1 MINNVY
7 NEYKILYLI
16 LNSLILVMEMFYN
29 VGVEFI
35 FFIWYDNVYSEFF
48 FFVIDRG
55 MIGVNFNIIFLLFF
69 LGVGFK
75 NEENLILM
83 NIVDLMNFVF

>member
-16 LNSLILVMEMFYN
+16 LNSLILVTETFYN
-29 VGVEFI
+29 VGVELI
-35 FFIWYDNVYSEFF
+35 FFNWYDNVYSKFF
-48 FFVIDRG
+48 FFVIERG
-55 MIGVNFNIIFLLFF
+55 MIGDNFNIIFLLFF
-69 LGVGFK
+69 LGFGFK

>member
-35 FFIWYDNVYSEFF
+35 FFNWYDNVYSKFF
-48 FFVIDRG
+48 FFVIERG
-55 MIGVNFNIIFLLFF
+55 MIGDNFNIIFLLFF
-69 LGVGFK
+69 LGLGFK
-75 NEENLILM
+75 NEENLIVM